1 MISSRP
7 STASKLILHIDL
19 YNLTAIAKHLA
30 TTFHMTPN
38 IAKSHTDTSRFFAKQ
53 PESNMDG
60 DHSAK
65 TMDKGANAATNAM
78 DQTDGLHEDAKQTVR
93 CSEELTVNILIN
105 S

>member
-1 MISSRP
+1 MHQLQV
-7 STASKLILHIDL
+7 TLILHIDL
-19 YNLTAIAKHLA
+19 SDLTATARHRK

-38 IAKSHTDTSRFFAKQ
+38 IAKSHTDTSRFFDTQ
-53 PESNMDG
+53 PQSNMDG

-65 TMDKGANAATNAM
+65 TMDKGANGATNAM

-93 CSEELTVNILIN
+93 CSEQLTVNILIN

>member
-1 MISSRP
+1 MRQTRVTFIV
-7 STASKLILHIDL
+7 HIDL
-19 YNLTAIAKHLA
+19 SNLTIQARNRS

-38 IAKSHTDTSRFFAKQ
+38 IAKSHTDTSRFFDTQ
-53 PESNMDG
+53 PQSNMDG

-93 CSEELTVNILIN
+93 CSNFLSVIVLIEL
-105 S
+105 